1 MTNQDIPLKL
11 PPLAGQSVG
20 TIIQGRAPVVIMGP
34 NGAGKTRFSTKL
46 TGAPLARIPALRNL
60 SQIADIPF
68 QPPQA
73 ALDQLS
79 AQAQSQFQNVWT
91 LASDAQ
97 FALSAILSNNAKSAQ
112 EYCDAAR
119 KAGRADSPPPET
131 QLTVLLRL
139 WHFLLPGRQ
148 LKFEEHQPTVTNE
161 NSGTTHTYR
170 AHTMS
175 DGERVALYVAAR
187 VLLAPPGILVVDEPE
202 LHLHSVL
209 ARRLWTLLES
219 ERADCRLVYI
229 THDLPFALSRRD
241 ASFVVLRSET
251 DFQITTRQ
259 ADLPDHIFRDIVG
272 AATLTIASSKTVF
285 CEGTPGKD
293 DALYDALLARDGF
306 QVVAVGSCANV
317 EQCVEALRDAK
328 IVRGGEALGLVDRDF
343 WSAERIVGL
352 KNKGVHAIE
361 VHEVESLYLLQP
373 CFEKVAAH
381 VGAATDCSH
390 AEFIRQAR
398 EFAQQDVVRVAT
410 ERAKQR
416 LFSELSHHI
425 HKVPITSHAD
435 ARKGLVDA
443 IATRLAGVDAGKIFD
458 EEERLV
464 EAALRASVEDFLAVF
479 PSKPLVGLAARMLG
493 LSRERYFEI
502 LELLVRTGKDDDPA
516 RLCLREAM
524 KV

>member
-1 MTNQDIPLKL
+1 MTKQDIPLKL
-11 PPLAGQSVG
+11 PPLAGESVG
-20 TIIQGRAPVVIMGP
+20 TIIPGRAPVVIMGP

-68 QPPQA
+68 QPPKA

-79 AQAQSQFQNVWT
+79 AQAQSQFQNVWQ

-97 FALSAILSNNAKSAQ
+97 FALSTILSNDAKAAT
-112 EYCDAAR
+112 EYCEAAR

-148 LKFEEHQPTVTNE
+148 LKFEDHQPTVTNE

-202 LHLHSVL
+202 LHLHSLL
-209 ARRLWTLLES
+209 ARRLWTLLENA
-219 ERADCRLVYI
+219 RTDCRFVYI

-251 DFQITTRQ
+251 EFQLATRQ

-293 DALYDALLARDGF
+293 DALYDALLVREGF

-317 EQCVEALRDAK
+317 EQCVDALRDAK

-343 WSAERIVGL
+343 WFADRIAAL
-352 KNKGVHAIE
+352 QTKGVHAIE

-373 CFEKVAAH
+373 CFDAVAAH
-381 VGAATDCSH
+381 VGALTDGLY

-398 EFAQQDVVRVAT
+398 EQAQRDVVRVAT

-416 LFSELSHHI
+416 IFSEVSRHI
-425 HKVPITSHAD
+425 DKVPLTSPAD

-443 IATRLAGVDAGKIFD
+443 IANRLAGVDAGKIFD
-458 EEERLV
+458 EEEKFV
-464 EAALRASVEDFLAVF
+464 EAARSASVEEFLAVF
-479 PSKPLVGLAARMLG
+479 PSKPLVGLATRMLG
-493 LSRERYFEI
+493 LTRERYFEI

-516 RLCLREAM
+516 RLRLRKAIR
-524 KV
+524 V